1 MYDSKNITNVIPA
14 IHIAAIGLKNA
25 IIIIIITRIKNHLRP
40 ILLKKTIYF
49 FGIFFQFTP
58 ISYDI
63 LIIDH
68 IKELFLNNF

>member
-14 IHIAAIGLKNA
+14 IQIAAYGLKNA

-49 FGIFFQFTP
+49 FGIIFQYTA

-68 IKELFLNNF
+68 IKELFLIKI

>member
-14 IHIAAIGLKNA
+14 IQIAAYGLKNA

-40 ILLKKTIYF
+40 ILLKITIYF
-49 FGIFFQFTP
+49 FGILFQFTT
-58 ISYDI
+58 INYYI

-68 IKELFLNNF
+68 IKKLFLNKI